1 MEGLEGTAI
10 RLAVR
15 DPSCPQAPVLARSR
29 RNPVLFRGG
38 SCGWLRT
45 RPEIVLP
52 DTAFTDPPP
61 ARRLQIA
68 YTWGGGGTRISSR
81 GFPPWSTERVPGTS
95 RASQILSIL
104 IRASRAQIAT
114 DVSPAGRPAA
124 YLANSVI
131 REQTAGRHVGDS
143 KPHDLD
149 AGVLRCLSS
158 PVVTCHMPIR
168 KLASP
173 PGPDNRSTA
182 LPMIAC
188 SSASSAGTSG
198 AGSPA
203 SPAWSSARRRLSSS
217 AHRPIRSSSAAGF
230 TSPVTTGVTE
240 ASQVNERAP
249 SRSSHAPPSLPLS
262 EAAAR
267 AAAHYVR
274 TPEIHSSISAELPF
288 RSIRSASETWTR
300 ALTGCPARSGS
311 SPAASNRRMR

>member
-168 KLASP
+168 STATSTCTIR
-173 PGPDNRSTA
+173 RSTRLCA
-182 LPMIAC
+182 R
-188 SSASSAGTSG
+188 SG
-198 AGSPA
+198 A
-203 SPAWSSARRRLSSS
+203 R
-217 AHRPIRSSSAAGF
+217 AGD
-230 TSPVTTGVTE
+230 
-240 ASQVNERAP
+240 
-249 SRSSHAPPSLPLS
+249 
-262 EAAAR
+262 AR
-267 AAAHYVR
+267 AAAAAGRPRGPGPAGDLVR
-274 TPEIHSSISAELPF
+274 ADQRAVVRPAVPRQHRQGPRRAPCLPVELPGRMRAHRDGAR
-288 RSIRSASETWTR
+288 RSLRRPPGALAQAPRRGRDTGRLPAGGSGTR
-300 ALTGCPARSGS
+300 AGRGDRGTAVPDLPGPPGL
-311 SPAASNRRMR
+311 PPDAAALPLSRAPLV

>member
-168 KLASP
+168 SSRCYGRSAAPAGRSAPPAPRPAPPARRSSRPCPPAAHATTHSP
-173 PGPDNRSTA
+173 P
-182 LPMIAC
+182 
-188 SSASSAGTSG
+188 AG
-198 AGSPA
+198 
-203 SPAWSSARRRLSSS
+203 RR
-217 AHRPIRSSSAAGF
+217 P
-230 TSPVTTGVTE
+230 
-240 ASQVNERAP
+240 
-249 SRSSHAPPSLPLS
+249 
-262 EAAAR
+262 AR
-267 AAAHYVR
+267 AARQHPRAHR
-274 TPEIHSSISAELPF
+274 TH
-288 RSIRSASETWTR
+288 RTR
-300 ALTGCPARSGS
+300 ADHIRAGPPQATRHAQPASKTRTR
-311 SPAASNRRMR
+311 PATPPDARTNTAIQPGT

>member
-1 MEGLEGTAI
+1 MTRLRSGHGLRRPPAANERPITGHTVPPSGTGRSPNAQHQPPPT
-10 RLAVR
+10 RLGGLGR
-15 DPSCPQAPVLARSR
+15 SPVRSR
-29 RNPVLFRGG
+29 RNPVLIRGG

-68 YTWGGGGTRISSR
+68 YTWAGAGTRISSR

-168 KLASP
+168 NSRCCGTRPA
-173 PGPDNRSTA
+173 PG
-182 LPMIAC
+182 
-188 SSASSAGTSG
+188 G
-198 AGSPA
+198 
-203 SPAWSSARRRLSSS
+203 
-217 AHRPIRSSSAAGF
+217 
-230 TSPVTTGVTE
+230 
-240 ASQVNERAP
+240 
-249 SRSSHAPPSLPLS
+249 
-262 EAAAR
+262 
-267 AAAHYVR
+267 
-274 TPEIHSSISAELPF
+274 
-288 RSIRSASETWTR
+288 
-300 ALTGCPARSGS
+300 RSGPS
-311 SPAASNRRMR
+311 GPRPGRAGP